1 MVGILVVVVV
11 VMLVFVTGETAV
23 GLGEVMLVLVET
35 VTLALRQRL

>member
-1 MVGILVVVVV
+1 MVVILVVVVV